1 MIKCSSCGA
10 EILLVPNVK
19 LIGEAIE
26 THVEEHKL
34 KVKNPAEA
42 DSEAELIRDDLI
54 TQVLKKA
61 SEP

>member
-1 MIKCSSCGA
+1 
-10 EILLVPNVK
+10 LLVPNVK